1 MKVLHVIPSLGVGGT
16 EKMLREL
23 CRGLDRAR
31 FENTVVALKSGG
43 KTADDLEASGVSVT
57 TLNSPDGF
65 LPGFVDQVRLYA
77 RLRACFEKERP
88 QIVHTWLTRA
98 NVIGRLAG
106 RGTGI
111 PVVSSLRVM
120 EAEKP
125 YHLWAE
131 RLTQSACRCVT
142 VNCSPLREFAV
153 RKIGIPESK
162 VVLIFNG
169 IRIGPKPAGRATPED
184 SLTIGVMGRL
194 HAQKGIDVFLAAAK
208 TILDRRPKFQ
218 FLVGGDGPEK
228 AALVRLAGTLGIG
241 DRVQFL
247 GTVPSEVFFSRID
260 VFALPSRWEGMP
272 NVVLEA
278 MAAAMPIAA
287 SRVGGVTDLI
297 SHDSEGLLFPPET
310 PEALAEAV
318 LKLAR
323 SRDLRQTYSEA
334 AFQKVSQHF
343 SLESMVRAHADLY
356 ESVLSSN
363 RTS

>member
-23 CRGLDRAR
+23 CRGLDRSR
-31 FENTVVALKSGG
+31 FENSVVALKSGG
-43 KTADDLEASGVSVT
+43 QTADELEDSGVPVT

-65 LPGFVDQVRLYA
+65 LAGCVDQVRLYV

-131 RLTQSACRCVT
+131 RLSQSACRFVT

-169 IRIGPKPAGRATPED
+169 IRVGPKPVGRAPSEEA
-184 SLTIGVMGRL
+184 LTIGVMGRL
-194 HAQKGIDVFLAAAK
+194 HAQKGIDVFLTAAAK
-208 TILDRRPKFQ
+208 ILERQPGFQ

-228 AALVRLAGTLGIG
+228 PALIRRARELGIG

-247 GTVPSEVFFSRID
+247 GTVSSADFFSRID
-260 VFALPSRWEGMP
+260 VFVLSSRWEGMP

-278 MAAAMPIAA
+278 MASAKPIAA
-287 SRVGGVTDLI
+287 SWVGGVTDLI
-297 SHDSEGLLFPPET
+297 TDESEGLLFPPEN
-310 PEALAEAV
+310 PVALAEAV

-323 SRDLRQTYSEA
+323 SPDLRRTCAEA
-334 AFQKVSQHF
+334 AFQKVSLDF
-343 SLESMVRAHADLY
+343 SLENMVRAHAAVY
-356 ESVLSSN
+356 ESAFSN